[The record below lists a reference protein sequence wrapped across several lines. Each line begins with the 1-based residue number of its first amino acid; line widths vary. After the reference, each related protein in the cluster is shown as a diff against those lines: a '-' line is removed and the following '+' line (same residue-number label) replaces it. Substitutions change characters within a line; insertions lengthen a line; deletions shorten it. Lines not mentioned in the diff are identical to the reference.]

1 MIATYLLDENE
12 LDESFYQQLKQQFR
26 NKRISITISEAIDE
40 TDYLLANAANA
51 KRLLESI
58 DNSKKEGGLV
68 KIDLEK
74 LKEQIGE

>member
-1 MIATYLLDENE
+1 MIATYLLNENE

-26 NKRISITISEAIDE
+26 NKKISITVAEAIDE
-40 TDYLLANAANA
+40 TDYLLSNAANA

-58 DNSKKEGGLV
+58 DNSKKEDGLI